1 MICSPGT
8 NLCLFPSRSLMLSF
22 SSFISC
28 AKDCLLISSVN
39 AASCIISRGVRCGF
53 YSSDCQFCFWVV
65 TDWNCSFDR
74 LTPLGWAF
82 YDFFL
87 IPSLN
92 DTVFL
97 TAGTTSVSP
106 FSPILRLLRFSTSS
120 ALASATVSRV
130 FLAFLRF
137 AKCTFLRFSLRSRL
151 SKFNSSSPSSAL
163 FSSPSSLLL
172 LPKSL
177 SNESWASDASLLP
190 KSSSLCS
197 P

>member
-1 MICSPGT
+1 
-8 NLCLFPSRSLMLSF
+8 
-22 SSFISC
+22 
-28 AKDCLLISSVN
+28 
-39 AASCIISRGVRCGF
+39 
-53 YSSDCQFCFWVV
+53 
-65 TDWNCSFDR
+65 
-74 LTPLGWAF
+74 
-82 YDFFL
+82 
-87 IPSLN
+87 
-92 DTVFL
+92 
-97 TAGTTSVSP
+97 
-106 FSPILRLLRFSTSS
+106 
-120 ALASATVSRV
+120 
-130 FLAFLRF
+130 LRF